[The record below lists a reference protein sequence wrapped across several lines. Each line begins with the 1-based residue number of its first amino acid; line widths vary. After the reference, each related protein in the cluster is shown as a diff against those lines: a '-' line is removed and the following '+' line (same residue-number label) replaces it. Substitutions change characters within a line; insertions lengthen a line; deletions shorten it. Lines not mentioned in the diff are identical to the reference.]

1 MTGCRCTGSE
11 GALRMAVS
19 RQHGTDL
26 ARVSAHMGGGEH
38 ARPATYEAYESA
50 PGTGAEYVEFDIRR
64 TGDGVLVVHH
74 DARVAGRLL
83 SELSYAS
90 LCELAGYRVPLVR
103 DAMRLAAGR
112 SAGHL
117 DLKETGYEAEVIAL
131 AEAEFGS
138 GNFIATTLEDVSVT
152 AIKRQ
157 FPQVRTAL
165 SLGRDIRGLPWTR
178 RVRVRCSEL
187 LPLARIRASGADWVA
202 VHHRLARLS
211 VLRACAQHG
220 IGVMVWT
227 VDSDRLMD
235 GLIAD
240 ERVDVLITNR
250 PGQALRRRALL
261 ASAAEVPCDLAVP
274 DPDLGTEPDS
284 GPLAALR
291 VH

>member
-1 MTGCRCTGSE
+1 
-11 GALRMAVS
+11 MAVT
-19 RQHGTDL
+19 RQHGRDL
-26 ARVSAHMGGGEH
+26 ASVSAHMGGGEH

-50 PGTGAEYVEFDIRR
+50 PATGAEYVEFDIRR

-74 DARVAGRLL
+74 DARARGRLL
-83 SELSYAS
+83 GDLSYAS

-103 DAMRLAAGR
+103 DAMRLAAPR
-112 SAGHL
+112 AAGHL

-131 AEAEFGS
+131 AETELGA

-165 SLGRDIRGLPWTR
+165 SLGRDARGLPWAR
-178 RVRVRCSEL
+178 RAQVRASEL
-187 LPLARIRASGADWVA
+187 FPLARIRASGADWVA

-211 VLRACAQHG
+211 VLRTCAEHG

-235 GLIAD
+235 ALIAD
-240 ERVDVLITNR
+240 QRVDVLITNR
-250 PGQALRRRALL
+250 PGRALRRRARL
-261 ASAAEVPCDLAVP
+261 ACAAGSSVDLAAP
-274 DPDLGTEPDS
+274 APDLEAEPDA
-284 GPLAALR
+284 GRLAAVR
-291 VH
+291 AR